1 MDLIG
6 RKETPKLGGRCFI
19 SCGEMNVPEGE
30 TERYNY
36 VSLLALPRDEEG
48 FPCEYLIEREI
59 IKISRGSKEP
69 LRNFINLF
77 IPPTAYSDAS

>member
-19 SCGEMNVPEGE
+19 SCGEMNVHEGE

-59 IKISRGSKEP
+59 NKISRGSKEP

>member
-19 SCGEMNVPEGE
+19 SCGEMNF
-30 TERYNY
+30 

-59 IKISRGSKEP
+59 IKISRGSEEP
-69 LRNFINLF
+69 LRNFNNLF